1 MAKRTVTVC
10 DICGA
15 ILEEPC
21 LLGPVVVGSTND
33 GHRNE
38 EDTAAVELCHE
49 HYRKLRAAVDV
60 VAGVDAHGTTRT
72 FGRDQAEAVI
82 VLLVRRW
89 GAVLQTIETAGGKA

>member
-21 LLGPVVVGSTND
+21 LLGPVVVGSTWD

-38 EDTAAVELCHE
+38 EDTATVELCQE
-49 HYRKLRAAVDV
+49 HHRRLRAAVDD
-60 VAGVDAHGTTRT
+60 VAGIHAHGTTRN
-72 FGRDQAEAVI
+72 FKRAQAEAVI

-89 GAVLQTIETAGGKA
+89 GAVLQTIETAGGQA

>member
-15 ILEEPC
+15 VLEDPQVF
-21 LLGPVVVGSTND
+21 GPFVVGHTFD

-38 EDTAAVELCHE
+38 EDTASLELCPE
-49 HYRKLRAAVDV
+49 HYRKIRAAVDV
-60 VAGVDAHGTTRT
+60 VSGVDAHGSTRN
-72 FGRDQAEAVI
+72 FKRDHAQAVI

-89 GAVLQTIETAGGKA
+89 GAVLQTIETAGGDQ